1 MEKKLRHCS
10 TFIIADTDA
19 VDLVAEVLP
28 LDLRVSHH
36 LKVDKVQC
44 FCHHWCFSISVITT
58 LSWTCSYCL
67 AKLFKNL
74 YCSSKVRYLGMISN
88 KSVFVFY
95 KGVNWL
101 KISIVS
107 FQIVLSLGTTV
118 QQFLIRI
125 GPWSMVQVIIPV
137 DSFRWISFIFSSI
150 FTLQSG

>member
-36 LKVDKVQC
+36 LKVNEVQS
-44 FCHHWCFSISVITT
+44 FCHHFFNFCNHHLTCNVFVIIFSISVITTLRAMFLSSFSQFSLITT

-88 KSVFVFY
+88 KSVFLCFT
-95 KGVNWL
+95 KA
-101 KISIVS
+101 
-107 FQIVLSLGTTV
+107 
-118 QQFLIRI
+118 
-125 GPWSMVQVIIPV
+125 
-137 DSFRWISFIFSSI
+137 WID
-150 FTLQSG
+150 